1 MKTRTLTALLLTT
14 LLMGSAVGHAWAA
27 GAEPFN
33 FLFLDGNARA
43 VAMGGAYTALAG
55 DANALLYNPGG
66 LAWVEGHEATFM
78 HNQHVEGINQEYF
91 GFASRTGFGALLN
104 YVDYGSL
111 TRTTISNPD
120 GAGDFGASDLAL
132 GGGYGRRFAEDFG
145 VGGALKLIRGSIDG
159 TNAQGY
165 AADFGVLYRSA
176 ELQGLKL
183 GAALQNLGPSVK
195 FERNDENLPLN
206 LRFGGAF
213 DFAVRERPV
222 VLALDMTKERSEG
235 LLVNI
240 GAETRPVELF
250 ALRLGYATRNEA
262 GPGVSVGFGVGK
274 KDFGFDYA
282 FVPFGDLGNTHRMS
296 LTLRWGTGERWTLP
310 ALKRAA
316 PVRRAAA
323 AAPAA
328 SPAPRP
334 LSPATLTPAQ
344 EFRAPSV
351 VPAPAVPAAAPAPRP
366 APPKPASSARPANG
380 DISE

>member
-1 MKTRTLTALLLTT
+1 MKRLLSALSVSLLLAGT
-14 LLMGSAVGHAWAA
+14 ARHARAA

-66 LAWVEGHEATFM
+66 LAWVDGHEATFM
-78 HNQHVEGINQEYF
+78 HNQHFEGITQEYL
-91 GFASRTGFGALLN
+91 GFASRSGFGALLN

-120 GAGDFGASDLAL
+120 GSGDFGASDLAL

-240 GAETRPVELF
+240 GAEMRPVELF

-274 KDFGFDYA
+274 KGFGFDYA

-296 LTLRWGTGERWTLP
+296 LTLRWGNGE
-310 ALKRAA
+310 LKSYAAA
-316 PVRRAAA
+316 PEPRRRPVERAAA
-323 AAPAA
+323 VAPAAPPASKPLA

-334 LSPATLTPAQ
+334 VPELKALP
-344 EFRAPSV
+344 V
-351 VPAPAVPAAAPAPRP
+351 VPAPAVPAEAPAP
-366 APPKPASSARPANG
+366 KPAASKPTPSARPSNG